1 MQNRS
6 RHGGVGKLT
15 GKRNHSAE
23 RATPLEDGRRR
34 STAIAAHPDLF
45 DYSWAEEVV
54 HAVTHGL
61 GAAFSMAGLVI
72 LVVAARNTGN
82 PLALAAATVYGLTL
96 VFCYVSSALYH
107 GVRRPRLKRFF
118 LLLDHAAIY
127 LLIAGTYTPIAL
139 LLPVPRGW
147 MPVALVWLLA
157 LIGIGWKVTNYRRGI
172 LVPSHRLST
181 MLYVGMGWSGLAL
194 GWDLLAHLP
203 APALTWLVA
212 GGLVYS
218 LGALV
223 FLAHRIRFHHALW
236 HLMVLAG
243 SACHFWLVLSYV
255 LPGSATLT
263 ASAL

>member
-1 MQNRS
+1 
-6 RHGGVGKLT
+6 
-15 GKRNHSAE
+15 
-23 RATPLEDGRRR
+23 
-34 STAIAAHPDLF
+34 
-45 DYSWAEEVV
+45 
-54 HAVTHGL
+54 
-61 GAAFSMAGLVI
+61 MAGLVI

-82 PLALAAATVYGLTL
+82 PLALGAATVYGLTL

-107 GVRRPRLKRFF
+107 GVSRPRLKRFF

-147 MPVALVWLLA
+147 IPVAAVWLLA
-157 LIGIGWKVTNYRRGI
+157 MLGIWWKVASYRRGI
-172 LVPSHRLST
+172 LVRSQRLSAL
-181 MLYVGMGWSGLAL
+181 LYVGMGWSGLAL
-194 GWDLLAHLP
+194 GWDVLEHLP
-203 APALTWLVA
+203 APALSWLLA

-223 FLAHRIRFHHALW
+223 FLAHGIRFHHALW
-236 HLMVLAG
+236 HLMVLLG